1 LSGKTAALVA
11 AAALIVVAVVGY
23 LVIGRGDGGDQKAAR
38 SSATPSSTAK
48 PIQPAPNGGNVSQ
61 TVAPGPTGQVVVARL
76 TKTARVD
83 NGVDIRVLGT
93 NVQKV
98 KPHGPGELGGPA
110 MVVRLEIDNEST
122 KPVEVDGAIVTLIY
136 GANKVAEPSA
146 SAPSSPF
153 RGTLKRG
160 AAGRGTYVF
169 RVPRKSVSPSS
180 VVVQYRAGRGVARF
194 VP

>member
-1 LSGKTAALVA
+1 LSGKIAALVA

-23 LVIGRGDGGDQKAAR
+23 LVVGHGDDQKAAR
-38 SSATPSSTAK
+38 SSATSSSKAS
-48 PIQPAPNGGNVSQ
+48 PIQPAPNGGNVHQ
-61 TVAPGPTGQVVVARL
+61 TVAPGPAGQTVVARL

-93 NVQKV
+93 EVRKV

-122 KPVEVDGAIVTLIY
+122 KPVEVDGAIVTLVY
-136 GANKVAEPSA
+136 GANRVAQPST

-160 AAGRGTYVF
+160 EAGRGTYVF
-169 RVPRKSVSPSS
+169 RVPRKSVAPAS
-180 VVVQYRAGRGVARF
+180 VVVQYRAGRGVVRF